1 MGTRTGARIERGTNV
16 TVVRKGWGWV
26 EVGHGGLYLINGNT
40 EAGAFISRHITAEV
54 LFFFFSRWVVTVKRK
69 GHQEPT

>member
-1 MGTRTGARIERGTNV
+1 MEPQLIILGSYGDQTGARIERGTNV

-26 EVGHGGLYLINGNT
+26 EVGHGGLYLISGNT

-54 LFFFFSRWVVTVKRK
+54 FFFFFFLAD
-69 GHQEPT
+69 GL